1 MSVRLPIS
9 AAALK
14 EEGITGGHSGSTQ
27 LFRDSAT
34 YVTPA
39 PKTSV
44 LSNNLRP
51 TVKEV
56 FFFQFG
62 IFFHLIYCACVQL
75 TSAVPHS
82 ISVAINSQCK
92 N

>member
-56 FFFQFG
+56 FFFSVWDLFSSY
-62 IFFHLIYCACVQL
+62 LLCVCPVNIRSS
-75 TSAVPHS
+75 T
-82 ISVAINSQCK
+82 
-92 N
+92 